1 MQSKEYEVEIGGKKI
16 IALFSDLA
24 NQANGSVI
32 LKSEGTVVMATAV
45 ISKDGSK
52 NLGYFNL
59 TVEYLEKFYAA
70 GKILGGQYNK
80 REGRPS
86 DQSILAA
93 RMIDR
98 TIRPLFDQHIKNAVQ
113 VIVTVIA
120 IGKTDPKT
128 LGINAASIA
137 LHLSN
142 IPWNGPI
149 GAVQI
154 SKTPA
159 RPHEGAGGKEDGTL
173 KVNNYIPNSDE
184 AVYALD
190 LLVCGKD
197 KTINMIE
204 AMAFELSDEEM
215 GQCFDLASVEISK
228 WENFQKMLAS
238 ELGKEK
244 LSFPKIELGSDVI
257 SLFNEK
263 IKPLLEEK
271 LFTDESKKVTSE
283 AETLWN
289 ELLEQKYKDSDDEKE
304 QSVAE
309 DYLHH
314 YLDEAFHKM
323 ALEKNV
329 RADGRKVD
337 EIRKLFAK
345 AGGISD
351 VLHGSGIFY
360 RGETHVLSV
369 LALGGPE
376 DMQTIEGMEF
386 QSKKRFMH
394 HYNFPPYS
402 GGETGRVGGI
412 NRREMGHGFLAEKA
426 LTPVIPEKISFPY
439 TIRVVSESTASN
451 GSTSQ
456 ASICAA
462 TIALMDGGVPIKT
475 PVAGISIGLM
485 ENETGDKY
493 VLLSDI
499 QGPEDHYGDMDFKV
513 AGTKDGITAIQ
524 LDVKVAG
531 VKIPILK
538 EALSRAKTARL
549 QILETI
555 NAEISKPR
563 ESISPNAPKILV
575 TKIKKDQIG
584 MIIGPG
590 GKNINAIREETGTE
604 ITIEE
609 DGTVFVTGKNGG
621 ADKAI
626 EIIESMTHEYKV
638 GDKAEGEVVK
648 IMDFGVFVKIGH
660 DTEGLVHVSE
670 IAPFRVEKI
679 SDIIKEGD
687 KVPVK
692 VIKVD
697 ERGRLSFSIK
707 EADNNFFKPKS
718 SLPENK
724 I

>member
-16 IALFSDLA
+16 IAMFSDLA
-24 NQANGSVI
+24 DQANGSVI

-52 NLGYFNL
+52 NLGFFNL

-86 DQSILAA
+86 DQAILAA

-98 TIRPLFDQHIKNAVQ
+98 TIRPLFEQHIKNAVQ

-120 IGKTDPKT
+120 VGETDPKT

-137 LHLSN
+137 LVTSN
-142 IPWNGPI
+142 IPWNGPV

-154 SKTPA
+154 SKT
-159 RPHEGAGGKEDGTL
+159 KEDQTL
-173 KVNNYIPNSDE
+173 KVNHYIPSADE
-184 AVYALD
+184 SVYALD

-204 AMAFELSDEEM
+204 AMSYELSEDEM
-215 GQCFDLASVEISK
+215 GQCFDLASSEITK
-228 WENFQKMLAS
+228 WEEFQKKLIS

-244 LSFPKIELGSDVI
+244 LSFPKIEIGKDTIV
-257 SLFNEK
+257 LFDEEVR
-263 IKPLLEEK
+263 PMLEEK
-271 LFTDESKKVTSE
+271 LFSSESKKVTKE
-283 AETLWN
+283 AEALWEEILEEKYPN
-289 ELLEQKYKDSDDEKE
+289 EEDEAIK
-304 QSVAE
+304 SASE
-309 DYLHH
+309 DYLHL
-314 YLDEAFHKM
+314 YLDGAFHKM
-323 ALEKNV
+323 ALLQGI

-337 EIRKLFAK
+337 EVRKLFAK

-376 DMQTIEGMEF
+376 DMLTVQGMESE
-386 QSKKRFMH
+386 SKKRFMH

-426 LTPVIPEKISFPY
+426 LTPVIPNKIDFPY

-475 PVAGISIGLM
+475 PVAGISVGLM
-485 ENETGDKY
+485 ADEKDSSKY
-493 VLLSDI
+493 VLLTDI

-524 LDVKVAG
+524 LDVKVDG
-531 VKIPILK
+531 VQIGILK
-538 EALSRAKTARL
+538 EALLRAKNARI

-555 NAEISKPR
+555 TNEISTPR
-563 ESISPNAPKILV
+563 LNISPRAPKIL
-575 TKIKKDQIG
+575 TIKIKKDQIG

-626 EIIESMTHEYKV
+626 AIIESMTHEYKI
-638 GDKAEGEVVK
+638 GDTAVGEVVK
-648 IMDFGVFVKIGH
+648 LMDFGAFVRIGH

-670 IAPFRVEKI
+670 IAPFRVEKV
-679 SDIIKEGD
+679 SDILKEGD

-697 ERGRLSFSIK
+697 ERGRLNFSIK
-707 EADNNFFKPKS
+707 EADKDFFKPKS
-718 SLPENK
+718 KE
-724 I
+724 

>member
-16 IALFSDLA
+16 TAVFSDLA

-52 NLGYFNL
+52 NLGFFNL

-86 DQSILAA
+86 DQAILAA

-98 TIRPLFDQHIKNAVQ
+98 TIRPLFAHHIKNAVQ

-120 IGKTDPKT
+120 VGNTDPKT
-128 LGINAASIA
+128 LGINAVSIA
-137 LHLSN
+137 LHTSN

-154 SKTPA
+154 SKT
-159 RPHEGAGGKEDGTL
+159 KEDPTL
-173 KVNNYIPNSDE
+173 KVNHYIPSADE
-184 AVYALD
+184 SVYALD

-204 AMAFELSDEEM
+204 AMSYELSEDEM
-215 GQCFDLASVEISK
+215 GQCFDLASIEITK
-228 WENFQKMLAS
+228 WEDFQKKLS
-238 ELGKEK
+238 GEFGKEK
-244 LSFPKIELGSDVI
+244 LTFLKIEI
-257 SLFNEK
+257 EKETIALFDEK
-263 IKPLLEEK
+263 VRPMLEEK
-271 LFTDESKKVTSE
+271 LFSSESKKVTHE
-283 AETLWN
+283 AEDLWKKI
-289 ELLEQKYKDSDDEKE
+289 LDEKYTE
-304 QSVAE
+304 EVDDAIKSASE
-309 DYLHH
+309 DYLHQ
-314 YLDEAFHKM
+314 YLDASFHKM
-323 ALEKNV
+323 ALLQGI

-337 EIRKLFAK
+337 EVRKLYAK
-345 AGGISD
+345 AGGISE

-376 DMQTIEGMEF
+376 DMLLVQGMESE
-386 QSKKRFMH
+386 SKKRFMH

-426 LTPVIPEKISFPY
+426 LTPVIPNKINFPY

-462 TIALMDGGVPIKT
+462 TIALMDGGVPITT
-475 PVAGISIGLM
+475 PVAGISVGLM
-485 ENETGDKY
+485 ADDKDSTKY
-493 VLLSDI
+493 VLLTDI

-513 AGTKDGITAIQ
+513 AGTKNGITAIQ
-524 LDVKVAG
+524 LDVKVEG
-531 VKIPILK
+531 VQIGILK
-538 EALSRAKTARL
+538 EALQRGKTARM

-555 NAEISKPR
+555 TSEIANPR
-563 ESISPNAPKILV
+563 AKISPNAPEILTV
-575 TKIKKDQIG
+575 KIKKDQIG
-584 MIIGPG
+584 MVIGPG

-621 ADKAI
+621 AEKAVK
-626 EIIESMTHEYKV
+626 IIEEMTHEYKI
-638 GDKAEGEVVK
+638 GDEALGTVVK
-648 IMDFGVFVKIGH
+648 LMDFGAFVKISSE
-660 DTEGLVHVSE
+660 TEGLVHISE
-670 IAPFRVEKI
+670 IAPFRVERV
-679 SDIIKEGD
+679 SDILKEGD
-687 KVPVK
+687 RVPVK
-692 VIKVD
+692 IIKLD
-697 ERGRLSFSIK
+697 EKGRLSLSIK
-707 EADNNFFKPKS
+707 EANKDFFKPKV
-718 SLPENK
+718 
-724 I
+724 

>member
-16 IALFSDLA
+16 VAMFSDLA

-52 NLGYFNL
+52 NLGFFNL

-86 DQSILAA
+86 DQAILAA
-93 RMIDR
+93 RVIDR

-120 IGKTDPKT
+120 VGNTDPKI
-128 LGINAASIA
+128 LGVNAASIA
-137 LHLSN
+137 LHTSN
-142 IPWNGPI
+142 IPWNGPV

-154 SKTPA
+154 SKSKGDN
-159 RPHEGAGGKEDGTL
+159 EIKI
-173 KVNNYIPNSDE
+173 NNYIPNADE
-184 AVYALD
+184 AVYDLD
-190 LLVCGKD
+190 LSVCGKD

-204 AMAFELSDEEM
+204 AMAFELSEDEI
-215 GQCFDLASVEISK
+215 GKCFDMASIEITK
-228 WENFQKMLAS
+228 WEEFQKTLRGD
-238 ELGKEK
+238 LGKEK
-244 LSFPKIELGSDVI
+244 LVFPKIEVPESI
-257 SLFNEK
+257 IAMFNEK
-263 IKPLLEEK
+263 IKGTLDEKLFSSESKKITSEMENLWAELLEEK
-271 LFTDESKKVTSE
+271 YPNEEDEAIKS
-283 AETLWN
+283 A
-289 ELLEQKYKDSDDEKE
+289 
-304 QSVAE
+304 AE

-314 YLDEAFHKM
+314 YLDASFHKM
-323 ALEKNV
+323 ALEKNA

-337 EIRKLFAK
+337 EVRPLYAK

-376 DMQTIEGMEF
+376 DMLIVQGMESE
-386 QSKKRFMH
+386 SKKRFMH

-426 LTPVIPEKISFPY
+426 LTPVIPDKINFPY
-439 TIRVVSESTASN
+439 TIRIVSESTASN

-475 PVAGISIGLM
+475 PVAGISVGLM
-485 ENETGDKY
+485 ADEKDVNKY
-493 VLLSDI
+493 VLLTDI

-524 LDVKVAG
+524 LDVKVDG
-531 VKIPILK
+531 VQIGILK
-538 EALSRAKTARL
+538 DALLRAKAARL

-555 NAEISKPR
+555 IKEIGAPR
-563 ESISPNAPKILV
+563 ANISPNAPKILTV
-575 TKIKKDQIG
+575 KIKKDQIG
-584 MIIGPG
+584 MVIGPG
-590 GKNINAIREETGTE
+590 GKNINEIREKTNTE

-621 ADKAI
+621 AEEAVK
-626 EIIESMTHEYKV
+626 IIEAMTHEYKV
-638 GDKAEGEVVK
+638 GEMAEGVVVK
-648 IMDFGVFVKIGH
+648 LMDFGAFVKIGP

-670 IAPFRVEKI
+670 IAPFRVEKV

-687 KVPVK
+687 RVPVK
-692 VIKVD
+692 IIKVD
-697 ERGRLSFSIK
+697 ERGRLNFSIK
-707 EADNNFFKPKS
+707 EADKNFFKPKA
-718 SLPENK
+718 
-724 I
+724 

>member
-1 MQSKEYEVEIGGKKI
+1 MESKEYEVEVGGKKI
-16 IALFSDLA
+16 VAMFTDLA
-24 NQANGSVI
+24 DQANGSVI

-52 NLGYFNL
+52 NLGFFNL

-86 DQSILAA
+86 DQAILAA

-98 TIRPLFDQHIKNAVQ
+98 TIRPLFAHHIKNAVQ
-113 VIVTVIA
+113 IIVTVIA
-120 IGKTDPKT
+120 VGDTDPKV
-128 LGINAASIA
+128 LGINAVSIA
-137 LHLSN
+137 LHTSN
-142 IPWNGPI
+142 IPWNGPV

-154 SKTPA
+154 SKTKG
-159 RPHEGAGGKEDGTL
+159 EKEIL
-173 KVNNYIPNSDE
+173 VNHYLPTADE
-184 AVYALD
+184 SVYDLD

-204 AMAFELSDEEM
+204 AMAYELEEEEM
-215 GQCFDLASVEISK
+215 GKCFDLASLEITK
-228 WENFQKMLAS
+228 WEDFQKKLYT

-244 LSFPKIELGSDVI
+244 LSFPKIEIGSDIV
-257 SLFNEK
+257 SLFNDK
-263 IKPLLEEK
+263 VKPMLDEK
-271 LFTDESKKVTSE
+271 LFSKESKKVSSE
-283 AETLWN
+283 AEKLWK
-289 ELLEQKYKDSDDEKE
+289 EILEEKFPDESDDA
-304 QSVAE
+304 VRGTAE
-309 DYLHH
+309 DYLHQH
-314 YLDEAFHKM
+314 LDSEFHEM
-323 ALEKNV
+323 ALLKNI
-329 RADGRKVD
+329 RADGRAVD
-337 EIRKLFAK
+337 EIRRIYAK
-345 AGGISD
+345 AGGLSD

-360 RGETHVLSV
+360 RGETHVLSI

-376 DMQTIEGMEF
+376 DMQLIEGMES
-386 QSKKRFMH
+386 QLKKRFIH

-426 LTPVIPEKISFPY
+426 LTPVIPNKINFPY

-475 PVAGISIGLM
+475 PVAGISVGLM
-485 ENETGDKY
+485 ASETDKSKY

-524 LDVKVAG
+524 LDVKVDG
-531 VKIPILK
+531 VQIEILK
-538 EALSRAKTARL
+538 EALIRAKKARL

-555 NAEISKPR
+555 ISEISLPR
-563 ESISPNAPKILV
+563 PNISPNAPKIMTV
-575 TKIKKDQIG
+575 KIKKDQIG

-590 GKNINAIREETGTE
+590 GKNINEIREKTKTE

-621 ADKAI
+621 AEEAVK
-626 EIIESMTHEYKV
+626 IIEEMTHEYNV
-638 GDKAEGEVVK
+638 GDEAEGVVVK
-648 IMDFGVFVKIGH
+648 IMEFGAFVKIGS
-660 DTEGLVHVSE
+660 DTEGLVHISE
-670 IAPFRVEKI
+670 IAPFRVEKV

-687 KVPVK
+687 RVPVK
-692 VIKVD
+692 IIKVD

-707 EADNNFFKPKS
+707 EANKDFFKPKS
-718 SLPENK
+718 K
-724 I
+724 

>member
-16 IALFSDLA
+16 TAIFSDLA

-120 IGKTDPKT
+120 IGNTDPKT

-154 SKTPA
+154 SKT
-159 RPHEGAGGKEDGTL
+159 KEDGTL
-173 KVNNYIPNSDE
+173 KVNNYIPNADE

-190 LLVCGKD
+190 LLVCGKN

-215 GQCFDLASVEISK
+215 GQCFDLASGEISK
-228 WENFQKMLAS
+228 WEDFQKMLAS
-238 ELGKEK
+238 EFGKEK
-244 LSFPKIELGSDVI
+244 LLFPKLELGTDII

-263 IKPLLEEK
+263 IKPMLEEK
-271 LFTDESKKVTSE
+271 LFTSESKKVTSE

-289 ELLEQKYKDSDDEKE
+289 ELLEQKYKDTDDEKE

-323 ALEKNV
+323 ALEKNT
-329 RADGRKVD
+329 RADGRKID

-485 ENETGDKY
+485 ENATGDKY

-513 AGTKDGITAIQ
+513 AGTKNGITAIQ

-555 NAEISKPR
+555 TAEIAKPR

-575 TKIKKDQIG
+575 TKINKDQIG

-590 GKNINAIREETGTE
+590 GKNINAIREQTGTE

-621 ADKAI
+621 ADKAV

-707 EADNNFFKPKS
+707 EADSNFFKPKS
-718 SLPENK
+718 A
-724 I
+724 

>member
-16 IALFSDLA
+16 IAMFSDIA
-24 NQANGSVI
+24 EQANGSVI

-52 NLGYFNL
+52 NMGYFNL

-86 DQSILAA
+86 DQAILAA

-113 VIVTVIA
+113 IIVTVIA
-120 IGKTDPKT
+120 VGETDPKT
-128 LGINAASIA
+128 LGINAVSIA
-137 LHLSN
+137 LHMSD
-142 IPWNGPI
+142 IPWNGPV
-149 GAVQI
+149 GAVHI
-154 SKTPA
+154 SRT
-159 RPHEGAGGKEDGTL
+159 KEDKEI
-173 KVNNYIPNSDE
+173 KVNHYVAQEDE
-184 AVYALD
+184 AVYEVD
-190 LLVCGKD
+190 LLVCGKN

-204 AMAFELSDEEM
+204 AMSFELPEDEM
-215 GQCFDLASVEISK
+215 GLCFDIASVEISK
-228 WENFQKMLAS
+228 WEDFQKKLYS
-238 ELGKEK
+238 EFGKTK
-244 LSFPKIELGSDVI
+244 LLFPKTEMDEDVVAV
-257 SLFNEK
+257 FNEK
-263 IKPLLEEK
+263 IKPMLVEK
-271 LFTDESKKVTSE
+271 LFSKESKLVSRE
-283 AETLWN
+283 AETIWKEIIN
-289 ELLEQKYKDSDDEKE
+289 EKYKDEESDTKKD
-304 QSVAE
+304 VAE

-314 YLDEAFHKM
+314 YLDSAFHSA
-323 ALEKNV
+323 ALDKGV
-329 RADGRKVD
+329 RADGRAVD
-337 EIRKLFAK
+337 EVRKLYAK

-360 RGETHVLSV
+360 RGETHVMSF

-376 DMQTIEGMEF
+376 DMLTVQAMESE
-386 QSKKRFMH
+386 SKKRFMH

-426 LTPVIPEKISFPY
+426 LTPVIPSKIDFPY
-439 TIRVVSESTASN
+439 TFRVVSESTASN

-456 ASICAA
+456 ASICAM

-485 ENETGDKY
+485 ADEKDISKY
-493 VLLSDI
+493 VLLTDI

-524 LDVKVAG
+524 LDVKVEG
-531 VKIPILK
+531 VQIHILK
-538 EALSRAKTARL
+538 EALIRAKTARIK
-549 QILETI
+549 ILEAI
-555 NAEISKPR
+555 IAEIPEPR
-563 ESISPNAPKILV
+563 KNISLNAPMILSV
-575 TKIKKDQIG
+575 KIKKDQIG

-590 GKNINAIREETGTE
+590 GKNINAIREKTGTE

-621 ADKAI
+621 AEAAVK
-626 EIIESMTHEYKV
+626 IIEEMTHEYKV
-638 GDKAEGEVVK
+638 GDTAEGTVVK
-648 IMDFGVFVKIGH
+648 LMEFGVFVNIGGE
-660 DTEGLVHVSE
+660 TEGLVHVSE
-670 IAPFRVEKI
+670 IAPFRVEKV
-679 SDIIKEGD
+679 SDILKEGD

-692 VIKVD
+692 IIKVD
-697 ERGRLSFSIK
+697 EKGRLNFSIK
-707 EADNNFFKPKS
+707 EANKDFFKPKV
-718 SLPENK
+718 
-724 I
+724 

>member
-16 IALFSDLA
+16 IAMFSDLA
-24 NQANGSVI
+24 DQANGSVI

-45 ISKDGSK
+45 ISKDGAK
-52 NLGYFNL
+52 NMGFFNL

-86 DQSILAA
+86 DQAILAA

-120 IGKTDPKT
+120 IGDTDPKT
-128 LGINAASIA
+128 LGINAVSIA
-137 LHLSN
+137 LHMSD
-142 IPWNGPI
+142 IPWNGPV
-149 GAVQI
+149 GAIHI
-154 SKTPA
+154 SRT
-159 RPHEGAGGKEDGTL
+159 KENQDI
-173 KVNNYIPNSDE
+173 KVNHYIAAEDE
-184 AVYALD
+184 AVYEID

-204 AMAFELSDEEM
+204 AMSFELGEEEM
-215 GQCFDLASVEISK
+215 GKCFDIASVEISK
-228 WENFQKMLAS
+228 WEDFQKKLYS
-238 ELGKEK
+238 EFGKTK
-244 LSFPKIELGSDVI
+244 LSFPKQQIASDDI
-257 SLFNEK
+257 ALFDEK
-263 IKPLLEEK
+263 IKPMLEEK
-271 LFTDESKKVTSE
+271 LFSNESKKVSRD
-283 AETLWN
+283 AETLWK
-289 ELLEQKYKDSDDEKE
+289 EILEEKYKDAESDIEKDI
-304 QSVAE
+304 AE

-314 YLDEAFHKM
+314 YLDGAFHSA
-323 ALEKNV
+323 ALVKGI
-329 RADGRKVD
+329 RADGRDLD
-337 EIRKLFAK
+337 EIRKLYAK
-345 AGGISD
+345 AGGISEI
-351 VLHGSGIFY
+351 LHGSGIFY
-360 RGETHVLSV
+360 RGETHVMSF

-376 DMQTIEGMEF
+376 DMLTVQAMESE
-386 QSKKRFMH
+386 SKKRFMH

-426 LTPVIPEKISFPY
+426 LTPVIPSKIDFPY

-456 ASICAA
+456 ASICAM

-485 ENETGDKY
+485 SDEMDNSKY

-531 VKIPILK
+531 VPIVVLK
-538 EALSRAKTARL
+538 EALARAKTARL
-549 QILETI
+549 KILETI
-555 NAEISKPR
+555 ISEIPQPR
-563 ESISPNAPKILV
+563 TSISPRAPMILTV
-575 TKIKKDQIG
+575 KIKKDQIG
-584 MIIGPG
+584 MVIGPN
-590 GKNINAIREETGTE
+590 GKNINAIREKTGTE

-621 ADKAI
+621 AEEAVK
-626 EIIESMTHEYKV
+626 IIESMTHEYKV
-638 GDKAEGEVVK
+638 GDTAEGTIVK
-648 IMDFGVFVKIGH
+648 LMEFGAFVNIGG
-660 DTEGLVHVSE
+660 DTEGLVHISE
-670 IAPFRVEKI
+670 IAPFRVEKV
-679 SDIIKEGD
+679 SDIVKEGD
-687 KVPVK
+687 RVPVK
-692 VIKVD
+692 IIKVD
-697 ERGRLSFSIK
+697 ERGRLNFSIK
-707 EADNNFFKPKS
+707 EANKDFFKPKV
-718 SLPENK
+718 
-724 I
+724 

>member
-16 IALFSDLA
+16 VAVFSDLA
-24 NQANGSVI
+24 DQANGSVI
-32 LKSEGTVVMATAV
+32 LKSGGTVVMATAV

-52 NLGYFNL
+52 NLGFFNL
-59 TVEYLEKFYAA
+59 TVEYLEKFYAT

-98 TIRPLFDQHIKNAVQ
+98 TIRPLFDQYIKNAVQ

-120 IGKTDPKT
+120 VGNADPKT
-128 LGINAASIA
+128 LAINATSIA
-137 LHLSN
+137 LHMSD

-149 GAVQI
+149 GAIQI
-154 SKTPA
+154 SKTT
-159 RPHEGAGGKEDGTL
+159 EDQII

-184 AVYALD
+184 AVYELD

-204 AMAFELSDEEM
+204 AMSFELEEEEI
-215 GQCFDLASVEISK
+215 GECFDLASTEISK
-228 WENFQKMLAS
+228 WEDFQKKLAS
-238 ELGKEK
+238 EFGKEK
-244 LSFPKIELGSDVI
+244 ILFHKTEVGKDII
-257 SLFNEK
+257 SIFNEK
-263 IKPLLEEK
+263 IKPTLDKKLFTKESKKITSEMEDLWKEILEEK
-271 LFTDESKKVTSE
+271 YP
-283 AETLWN
+283 N
-289 ELLEQKYKDSDDEKE
+289 EENEIIKGAS
-304 QSVAE
+304 E

-314 YLDEAFHKM
+314 FLDEEFHKM
-323 ALEKNV
+323 ALEKGI
-329 RADGRKVD
+329 RSDGRKID
-337 EIRKLFAK
+337 EIRKIYAK
-345 AGGISD
+345 AGGISP

-376 DMQTIEGMEF
+376 DMLIVQGMESE
-386 QSKKRFMH
+386 SKKRFMH

-426 LTPVIPEKISFPY
+426 LTPVIPDKINFPY

-462 TIALMDGGVPIKT
+462 SIALMDGGVPIKT

-485 ENETGDKY
+485 TDEKDDSKY

-513 AGTKDGITAIQ
+513 AGTKNGITAIQ
-524 LDVKVAG
+524 LDVKVDG
-531 VKIPILK
+531 VPINILK
-538 EALSRAKTARL
+538 EALARAKTARL

-555 NAEISKPR
+555 TAEIPTPR
-563 ESISPNAPKILV
+563 TNISPNAPMILTV
-575 TKIKKDQIG
+575 KIKKDQIG
-584 MIIGPG
+584 LVIGPG
-590 GKNINAIREETGTE
+590 GKNINAIREETDTE

-621 ADKAI
+621 AEKAVK
-626 EIIESMTHEYKV
+626 IIEEMTHEYKI
-638 GDKAEGEVVK
+638 GDRAEGEVVK
-648 IMDFGVFVKIGH
+648 IMDFGAFVRIGH
-660 DTEGLVHVSE
+660 DTEGLVHISE
-670 IAPFRVEKI
+670 IAPFRVEKV

-687 KVPVK
+687 KV
-692 VIKVD
+692 
-697 ERGRLSFSIK
+697 
-707 EADNNFFKPKS
+707 
-718 SLPENK
+718 
-724 I
+724 

>member
-1 MQSKEYEVEIGGKKI
+1 MQNKEYEVEIGGKKI
-16 IALFSDLA
+16 TAVFSDLA

-52 NLGYFNL
+52 NLGFFNL

-98 TIRPLFDQHIKNAVQ
+98 TIRPLFDQYIKNAVQ

-120 IGKTDPKT
+120 VGNADPKT
-128 LGINAASIA
+128 LGINAVSIA
-137 LHLSN
+137 LHTSN
-142 IPWNGPI
+142 IPWNGPV
-149 GAVQI
+149 GAVHV
-154 SKTPA
+154 SKA
-159 RPHEGAGGKEDGTL
+159 KNENEIKI
-173 KVNNYIPNSDE
+173 NNYIPNQDE
-184 AVYALD
+184 SVYDLD

-204 AMAFELSDEEM
+204 AMSFELKEEEM
-215 GQCFDLASVEISK
+215 GQCFDLASFEISK
-228 WENFQKMLAS
+228 WEDFQKKLT
-238 ELGKEK
+238 EEVGKEK
-244 LSFPKIELGSDVI
+244 LIFPKPEILPEIISIFEKEISPILEKGLFSSD
-257 SLFNEK
+257 
-263 IKPLLEEK
+263 
-271 LFTDESKKVTSE
+271 SKKITSE
-283 AETLWN
+283 AETIWKN
-289 ELLEQKYKDSDDEKE
+289 ILEEKYSKEEEKDI
-304 QSVAE
+304 AL
-309 DYLHH
+309 DYLHS
-314 YLDEAFHKM
+314 YLDGEFHKK
-323 ALEKNV
+323 ALSGGI

-337 EIRKLFAK
+337 EIRKLYAQ
-345 AGGISD
+345 AGGIST

-376 DMQTIEGMEF
+376 DMLLVQGMESE
-386 QSKKRFMH
+386 SKKRFMH

-426 LTPVIPEKISFPY
+426 LTPVIPNKISFPY

-485 ENETGDKY
+485 SDEKDINKY

-524 LDVKVAG
+524 LDVKVDG
-531 VKIPILK
+531 VQIPILK
-538 EALSRAKTARL
+538 EALIRAKTARL

-555 NAEISKPR
+555 TKEISVPR
-563 ESISPNAPKILV
+563 EKISPNAPMILTV
-575 TKIKKDQIG
+575 KIKKDQIG

-590 GKNINAIREETGTE
+590 GKNINMIREKTGTE

-621 ADKAI
+621 AEQAVK
-626 EIIESMTHEYKV
+626 IIEEMTHEYKP
-638 GDKAEGEVVK
+638 GDTAEGVVVK

-670 IAPFRVEKI
+670 IAPFRIDKI
-679 SDIIKEGD
+679 SDVIKEGD
-687 KVPVK
+687 NVPIK
-692 VIKVD
+692 IIKVD
-697 ERGRLSFSIK
+697 EKGRLNLSIK
-707 EADNNFFKPKS
+707 EANKDFFKPKV
-718 SLPENK
+718 
-724 I
+724 

>member
-1 MQSKEYEVEIGGKKI
+1 MQSKEYEVEIGGKNI
-16 IALFSDLA
+16 TAVFSDLA
-24 NQANGSVI
+24 DQANGSVI

-52 NLGYFNL
+52 NLGFFNL

-86 DQSILAA
+86 DQAILAA

-120 IGKTDPKT
+120 VGETDPKT
-128 LGINAASIA
+128 LGINAVSIA
-137 LHLSN
+137 LCMSD

-149 GAVQI
+149 GAVHI
-154 SKTPA
+154 SST
-159 RPHEGAGGKEDGTL
+159 KEDKTI
-173 KVNNYIPNSDE
+173 KVNNYIPSSDE
-184 AVYALD
+184 AVYELD

-204 AMAFELSDEEM
+204 AMSFELEESKM
-215 GQCFDLASVEISK
+215 GECFDLASVEISK
-228 WENFQKMLAS
+228 WENFQKKLYG
-238 ELGKEK
+238 EFGKVK
-244 LSFPKIELGSDVI
+244 ISFPKPEVAPETIT
-257 SLFNEK
+257 LFNEK
-263 IKPLLEEK
+263 IKPMLEEK
-271 LFTDESKKVTSE
+271 LFSGESKKISRE
-283 AETLWN
+283 AETLWKEILEEKFKDN
-289 ELLEQKYKDSDDEKE
+289 EDDKEKDT
-304 QSVAE
+304 AE

-314 YLDEAFHKM
+314 YLDGAFHS
-323 ALEKNV
+323 ASLEKGI
-329 RADGRKVD
+329 RADGRALD
-337 EIRKLFAK
+337 EIRKLYAK
-345 AGGISD
+345 AGGISP

-376 DMQTIEGMEF
+376 DMQTIEGMES

-426 LTPVIPEKISFPY
+426 LTPVIPSKINFPY

-456 ASICAA
+456 ASICAM

-485 ENETGDKY
+485 ADEKDSSKY

-513 AGTKDGITAIQ
+513 AGTKNGITAIQ
-524 LDVKVAG
+524 LDVKVDG
-531 VKIPILK
+531 VPVPVLK
-538 EALSRAKTARL
+538 EALTRARIARL

-555 NAEISKPR
+555 TSEIASPR
-563 ESISPNAPKILV
+563 AKISPNAPEILTV
-575 TKIKKDQIG
+575 KIKKDQIG

-590 GKNINAIREETGTE
+590 GKNINAIREKTKTE

-621 ADKAI
+621 AEEAVK
-626 EIIESMTHEYKV
+626 IIAEMTHEYAV
-638 GDKAEGEVVK
+638 GDLAEGVVVK
-648 IMDFGVFVKIGH
+648 LMEFGAFVRIGS

-670 IAPFRVEKI
+670 IAPFRVEKV

-687 KVPVK
+687 IVPVK
-692 VIKVD
+692 IIKVD
-697 ERGRLSFSIK
+697 ERGRLNFSIK
-707 EADNNFFKPKS
+707 EANKDFFKPKV
-718 SLPENK
+718 
-724 I
+724 

>member
-16 IALFSDLA
+16 VAVFSDLA

-52 NLGYFNL
+52 NLGFFNL

-86 DQSILAA
+86 DQAILAA

-120 IGKTDPKT
+120 VGNTDPKT
-128 LGINAASIA
+128 LGINAVSIA
-137 LHLSN
+137 LHTSN

-149 GAVQI
+149 GAVQV
-154 SKTPA
+154 SKT
-159 RPHEGAGGKEDGTL
+159 KEDPTL
-173 KVNNYIPNSDE
+173 KVNHYIPSADE
-184 AVYALD
+184 SVYALD

-204 AMAFELSDEEM
+204 AMSYELSEDEM
-215 GQCFDLASVEISK
+215 GSCFDLASSEITK
-228 WENFQKMLAS
+228 WEDFQKKLS
-238 ELGKEK
+238 GEFGKEK
-244 LSFPKIELGSDVI
+244 LVFPKIEIGKETVAIFD
-257 SLFNEK
+257 EK
-263 IKPLLEEK
+263 VRPMLEEK
-271 LFTDESKKVTSE
+271 LFSSESKKVTNE
-283 AETLWN
+283 AEKLWK
-289 ELLEQKYKDSDDEKE
+289 EILDAKYPEEVDDAVK
-304 QSVAE
+304 SASE

-314 YLDEAFHKM
+314 YLDASFHKM
-323 ALEKNV
+323 ALEKNI

-337 EIRKLFAK
+337 EVRPLFAK

-376 DMQTIEGMEF
+376 DMLIVQGMESE
-386 QSKKRFMH
+386 SKKRFMH

-426 LTPVIPEKISFPY
+426 LTPVIPNKINFPY

-475 PVAGISIGLM
+475 PVAGISVGLM
-485 ENETGDKY
+485 ADENNASKY
-493 VLLSDI
+493 VLLTDI

-513 AGTKDGITAIQ
+513 AGTKNGITAIQ
-524 LDVKVAG
+524 LDVKVDG
-531 VKIPILK
+531 VQIEILK
-538 EALSRAKTARL
+538 AALLRAKTARL
-549 QILETI
+549 EILETI
-555 NAEISKPR
+555 TKEIAEPR
-563 ESISPNAPKILV
+563 ANISPNAPMILTV
-575 TKIKKDQIG
+575 KIKKDQIG
-584 MIIGPG
+584 MVIGPG

-621 ADKAI
+621 AEKAVK
-626 EIIESMTHEYKV
+626 IIEEMTHEYKI
-638 GDKAEGEVVK
+638 GEMAEGTVVK
-648 IMDFGVFVKIGH
+648 IMDFGAFVKISGE
-660 DTEGLVHVSE
+660 TEGLVHISE
-670 IAPFRVEKI
+670 IAPFRVEKV

-687 KVPVK
+687 IVPVK
-692 VIKVD
+692 IIKVD
-697 ERGRLSFSIK
+697 ERGRLNLSIK
-707 EADNNFFKPKS
+707 EANKDFFKPKA
-718 SLPENK
+718 
-724 I
+724 

>member
-1 MQSKEYEVEIGGKKI
+1 MPDKKKYMQNKEYEVEIGGKKI
-16 IALFSDLA
+16 TAMFSDLA

-52 NLGYFNL
+52 NMGFFNL

-120 IGKTDPKT
+120 VGNADPKT
-128 LGINAASIA
+128 LGINAASVA
-137 LHLSN
+137 LHMSD

-154 SKTPA
+154 SKT
-159 RPHEGAGGKEDGTL
+159 KEDQTI
-173 KVNNYIPNSDE
+173 KVNNYIPNADE
-184 AVYALD
+184 AVYGLD

-204 AMAFELSDEEM
+204 AMAFELSEEEM
-215 GQCFDLASVEISK
+215 GKCFDLASTEISK
-228 WENFQKMLAS
+228 WEEFQKKLQA
-238 ELGKEK
+238 EFGKVK
-244 LSFPKIELGSDVI
+244 LSFPKKETPSEII
-257 SLFNEK
+257 SLF
-263 IKPLLEEK
+263 
-271 LFTDESKKVTSE
+271 
-283 AETLWN
+283 
-289 ELLEQKYKDSDDEKE
+289 EKE
-304 QSVAE
+304 IVPILDKGLFSLEGKKIAYEAIDAWNNLVKEKYSEEQEEEISVAE

-314 YLDEAFHKM
+314 YLDNEFHKK
-323 ALEKNV
+323 ALEENI
-329 RADGRKVD
+329 RADGRAFD
-337 EIRKLFAK
+337 EIRKLYAK
-345 AGGISD
+345 AGGISP

-376 DMQTIEGMEF
+376 DMLVIEGMES

-426 LTPVIPEKISFPY
+426 LTPVIPDKISFPY

-462 TIALMDGGVPIKT
+462 TIALMDGGVPIKN

-485 ENETGDKY
+485 SDANGKY

-513 AGTKDGITAIQ
+513 AGTTNGITAIQ
-524 LDVKVAG
+524 LDVKVSG
-531 VKIPILK
+531 VALNILK
-538 EALSRAKTARL
+538 EALVRAKEARL
-549 QILETI
+549 KILETI
-555 NAEISKPR
+555 IAEIPAPR
-563 ESISPNAPKILV
+563 ASISPNAPMIM
-575 TKIKKDQIG
+575 TIKIKKDQIG
-584 MIIGPG
+584 LIIGPG
-590 GKNINAIREETGTE
+590 GKNVNAIREQTGTE

-621 ADKAI
+621 AEKAI
-626 EIIESMTHEYKV
+626 AMIAGMTHEYKI
-638 GDKAEGEVVK
+638 GESAEGEVVK
-648 IMDFGVFVKIGH
+648 IMDFGAFVRIGH
-660 DTEGLVHVSE
+660 DTEGLVHISE
-670 IAPFRVEKI
+670 MAPFRVEKV

-687 KVPVK
+687 RVPVK
-692 VIKVD
+692 IIKID
-697 ERGRLSFSIK
+697 EKGRMSLSIK
-707 EADNNFFKPKS
+707 EANRDFFKPKS
-718 SLPENK
+718 
-724 I
+724 

>member
-16 IALFSDLA
+16 IAMFSDLA
-24 NQANGSVI
+24 DQANGSVI

-52 NLGYFNL
+52 NLGFFNL

-86 DQSILAA
+86 DQAILAA

-120 IGKTDPKT
+120 VGNADPKT

-137 LHLSN
+137 LHMSD
-142 IPWNGPI
+142 IPWNGPV

-154 SKTPA
+154 SKAKP
-159 RPHEGAGGKEDGTL
+159 EGEIKI
-173 KVNNYIPNSDE
+173 NNYLPSADE
-184 AVYALD
+184 SVYDLD

-204 AMAFELSDEEM
+204 AMSYELSEDEM
-215 GQCFDLASVEISK
+215 GKCFDLASSEITK
-228 WENFQKMLAS
+228 WEDFQKKLRGD
-238 ELGKEK
+238 LGKEK
-244 LSFPKIELGSDVI
+244 LSFSKIEI
-257 SLFNEK
+257 EKNTIEIFNEK
-263 IKPLLEEK
+263 VRPMLEEK
-271 LFTDESKKVTSE
+271 LFSRESKKVTSE
-283 AETLWN
+283 AETLWKKI
-289 ELLEQKYKDSDDEKE
+289 LDEKYPNE
-304 QSVAE
+304 DDDAIKSASE

-314 YLDEAFHKM
+314 YLDGAFHKM
-323 ALEKNV
+323 ALLQGI

-337 EIRKLFAK
+337 EVRSLYAK

-376 DMQTIEGMEF
+376 DMQAIQGMESE
-386 QSKKRFMH
+386 SKKRFMH

-402 GGETGRVGGI
+402 GGETGRVGGL
-412 NRREMGHGFLAEKA
+412 NRREMGHGFLVEKA
-426 LTPVIPEKISFPY
+426 LTPVIPSKINFPY

-456 ASICAA
+456 ASICAS
-462 TIALMDGGVPIKT
+462 TVALMDGGVPIKT
-475 PVAGISIGLM
+475 PVAGISVGLM
-485 ENETGDKY
+485 ADESDINKY
-493 VLLSDI
+493 VLLTDI

-524 LDVKVAG
+524 LDVKVDG
-531 VKIPILK
+531 VQIPILK
-538 EALSRAKTARL
+538 EALLRAKTARL

-555 NAEISKPR
+555 TTEIGTPR
-563 ESISPNAPKILV
+563 ANISPNAPKILTV
-575 TKIKKDQIG
+575 KINKDQIG
-584 MIIGPG
+584 MVIGPG

-609 DGTVFVTGKNGG
+609 DGTVFITGKNGG
-621 ADKAI
+621 AEKAVK
-626 EIIESMTHEYKV
+626 IISEMTHEYKV
-638 GDKAEGEVVK
+638 GDTAEGVVVK
-648 IMDFGVFVKIGH
+648 LMDFGAFVRIGH

-670 IAPFRVEKI
+670 VAPFRVEKV

-692 VIKVD
+692 IIKVD
-697 ERGRLSFSIK
+697 ERGRLNFSIK
-707 EADNNFFKPKS
+707 EANKDFFKPKA
-718 SLPENK
+718 
-724 I
+724 

>member
-16 IALFSDLA
+16 IAMFSDLA

-52 NLGYFNL
+52 NLGFFNL

-86 DQSILAA
+86 DQAILAA

-98 TIRPLFDQHIKNAVQ
+98 TIRPLFAHHIKNAVQ

-120 IGKTDPKT
+120 VGDTDPKT
-128 LGINAASIA
+128 LGINAVSIA
-137 LHLSN
+137 LHTSN

-154 SKTPA
+154 SKT
-159 RPHEGAGGKEDGTL
+159 KEDPTL
-173 KVNNYIPNSDE
+173 KVNHYIPSADE
-184 AVYALD
+184 SVYSLD

-204 AMAFELSDEEM
+204 AMSYELSEDEM
-215 GQCFDLASVEISK
+215 GQCFDLASSEITK
-228 WENFQKMLAS
+228 WEDFQKKLAG
-238 ELGKEK
+238 EFGKEK
-244 LSFPKIELGSDVI
+244 LSFPKIEI
-257 SLFNEK
+257 EK
-263 IKPLLEEK
+263 DTIAIFDEKVRPILEEK
-271 LFTDESKKVTSE
+271 LFSSESKKVTRE
-283 AETLWN
+283 AEDLWSEILDGKYPN
-289 ELLEQKYKDSDDEKE
+289 EDDEAIK
-304 QSVAE
+304 SASE

-314 YLDEAFHKM
+314 YLDGAFHKM
-323 ALEKNV
+323 ALLQGI

-337 EIRKLFAK
+337 EVRKLFAK
-345 AGGISD
+345 AGGVSE

-376 DMQTIEGMEF
+376 DMLTVQGMESE
-386 QSKKRFMH
+386 SKKRFMH

-426 LTPVIPEKISFPY
+426 LTPVIPEKINFPY

-475 PVAGISIGLM
+475 PVAGISVGLM
-485 ENETGDKY
+485 ADETDPTKY
-493 VLLSDI
+493 VLLTDI

-524 LDVKVAG
+524 LDVKVDG
-531 VKIPILK
+531 VQISILK
-538 EALSRAKTARL
+538 EALLRAKNARA

-555 NAEISKPR
+555 TNEIAAPR
-563 ESISPNAPKILV
+563 INISERAPKIL
-575 TKIKKDQIG
+575 TIKIKKDQIG

-590 GKNINAIREETGTE
+590 GKNINAIREETGTD

-626 EIIESMTHEYKV
+626 AIIESMTHEYKI
-638 GDKAEGEVVK
+638 GDTAEGEVVK
-648 IMDFGVFVKIGH
+648 LMDFGAFVRIGH

-670 IAPFRVEKI
+670 IAPFRVEKV
-679 SDIIKEGD
+679 SDILKEGD

-707 EADNNFFKPKS
+707 EANKDFFKPKTK
-718 SLPENK
+718 E
-724 I
+724 

>member
-16 IALFSDLA
+16 VAMFSDLA
-24 NQANGSVI
+24 DQANGSVI

-52 NLGYFNL
+52 NLGFFNL
-59 TVEYLEKFYAA
+59 TVEYLEKFYAT

-86 DQSILAA
+86 DQAILAA

-113 VIVTVIA
+113 VIITVIA
-120 IGKTDPKT
+120 VGNTDPKA

-137 LHLSN
+137 LH
-142 IPWNGPI
+142 I

-154 SKTPA
+154 SKT
-159 RPHEGAGGKEDGTL
+159 KEDGTL
-173 KVNNYIPNSDE
+173 KVNHYIPSGDE
-184 AVYALD
+184 AVYELD

-204 AMAFELSDEEM
+204 AMSFELSEDEM
-215 GQCFDLASVEISK
+215 GKCFDLASTEITK
-228 WENFQKMLAS
+228 WEDFQKKLYADF
-238 ELGKEK
+238 GKEK
-244 LSFPKIELGSDVI
+244 LSFIKTKIDEDI
-257 SLFNEK
+257 TAIFNEK
-263 IKPLLEEK
+263 VKPLLDEK
-271 LFTDESKKVTSE
+271 LFSRDSKKVSYEVE
-283 AETLWN
+283 ALWKDILK
-289 ELLEQKYKDSDDEKE
+289 EKYKDSEDDKKIDA
-304 QSVAE
+304 AE

-314 YLDEAFHKM
+314 YLDSMFHKM
-323 ALEKNV
+323 ALEKGA
-329 RADGRKVD
+329 RADGRAID
-337 EIRKLFAK
+337 EVRQLYAK
-345 AGGISD
+345 AGGISE

-376 DMQTIEGMEF
+376 DMQTVQGMESE
-386 QSKKRFMH
+386 SKKRFMH

-402 GGETGRVGGI
+402 GGETGRVGGL
-412 NRREMGHGFLAEKA
+412 NRREMGHGFLVEKA
-426 LTPVIPEKISFPY
+426 LTPVIPEKINFPY

-456 ASICAA
+456 ASICA
-462 TIALMDGGVPIKT
+462 TTLALMDGGVPIKT

-485 ENETGDKY
+485 ADEKDVNKY
-493 VLLSDI
+493 VLLTDI

-524 LDVKVAG
+524 LDVKVDG
-531 VKIPILK
+531 VQIKILK
-538 EALSRAKTARL
+538 EALLRAKTARM

-555 NAEISKPR
+555 TKEIVAPR
-563 ESISPNAPKILV
+563 ANISPNAPKILTV
-575 TKIKKDQIG
+575 KIKKDQIG
-584 MIIGPG
+584 MVIGPG
-590 GKNINAIREETGTE
+590 GKNINEIREKTNTE

-621 ADKAI
+621 AEEAVK
-626 EIIESMTHEYKV
+626 IIEEMTHEYKV
-638 GDKAEGEVVK
+638 GDTAEGVVVK
-648 IMDFGVFVKIGH
+648 LMDFGAFVRIGH

-670 IAPFRVEKI
+670 VAPFRVEKV

-687 KVPVK
+687 RVPVK
-692 VIKVD
+692 IIKVD
-697 ERGRLSFSIK
+697 ERGRLNFSIK
-707 EADNNFFKPKS
+707 EANKDFFKPKA
-718 SLPENK
+718 
-724 I
+724 